1 MATSSAHTTHSNAPL
16 RSDGTTPST
25 VAAARPRTFL
35 RWLFA
40 WRYFR
45 SKKTTN
51 AVNIIAW
58 ISVLAIAVGAAA
70 LIVVLS
76 VFNGFEDLV
85 KGLYG
90 DFYADMRIAPAQGKF
105 MTIAP
110 QQLNAINKVD
120 GIQAISFIAE
130 EKAVLVNGE
139 AQTIIYLKGVDSSYL
154 RVSKLEQHIVHGKYS
169 VGNADNPEIILGVGV
184 ESAIATDV
192 SATAFPFVIYLP
204 NRNAKHFNSLDAM
217 NSASIDA
224 AGSFLVQQEFDNK
237 YAFTNLPFV
246 QYMLDLEPNQYSSI
260 ELAIHPKAD
269 ENKVQQQLQQMLGS
283 TFKVQ
288 TRYQQNASLF
298 GIMQLE
304 KWVIYGILSLIL
316 LIAAFN
322 MIGALTMLVLEKQKD
337 IAVLKAMGAT
347 DKMVQGIF
355 LNEGLVLAGVG
366 GGSGILIAFLILLA
380 QLKFKIVKLQGG
392 TFLIDYYP
400 VKMLASD
407 FLLVIAT
414 IIVVALMAAW
424 LPSRKAAQQFFS
436 LKS

>member
-1 MATSSAHTTHSNAPL
+1 LATSHQTTQLQSPPPGAGG
-16 RSDGTTPST
+16 RSPG
-25 VAAARPRTFL
+25 FL

-70 LIVVLS
+70 LIIVLS

-85 KGLYG
+85 KSLYG
-90 DFYADMRIAPAQGKF
+90 DFYADMRIAPVKGKF
-105 MTIAP
+105 MTISP
-110 QQLNAINKVD
+110 EQITAINKVS
-120 GIQAISFIAE
+120 GIKAVSFVAE
-130 EKAVLVNGE
+130 EKALLVNGE
-139 AQTIIYLKGVDSSYL
+139 AQTIIYLKGVDSNYL
-154 RVSKLEQHIVHGKYS
+154 KVSRLKSHIMHGKYNI
-169 VGNADNPEIILGVGV
+169 GDADNPLLILGVGV
-184 ESAIATDV
+184 ESAIATDASE
-192 SATAFPFVIYLP
+192 SATPFVIYLP

-217 NSASIDA
+217 NSANINA

-246 QYMLDLEPNQYSSI
+246 QYMLDLQPNQYSSI
-260 ELAIHPKAD
+260 ELALKPD
-269 ENKVQQQLQQMLGS
+269 VNENELQQQLQAALGKS
-283 TFKVQ
+283 FSVQ

-298 GIMQLE
+298 GVMQLE
-304 KWVIYGILSLIL
+304 KWVIYCILCLIL

-347 DKMVQGIF
+347 NKMVQGIF

-366 GGSGILIAFLILLA
+366 GGSGIILAFLICLA
-380 QLKFKIVKLQGG
+380 QLKFKIIKLEGG

-400 VKMLASD
+400 VKMLPTD
-407 FLLVIAT
+407 FILVTVT
-414 IIVVALMAAW
+414 IFIVALLAAW